1 MNLKIRNL
9 SGDLHTNLETVF
21 KSFGMALDMA
31 SRIEPRRKGV
41 PSTKGI
47 ID

>member
-1 MNLKIRNL
+1 L
-9 SGDLHTNLETVF
+9 SNVSEDVHTNAETVF
-21 KSFGMALDMA
+21 KSFGMALDQA
-31 SRIEPRRKGV
+31 TTIDPRRQGQV